1 MPANGA
7 LATILALAL
16 VPAGVGADVVMP
28 VMPFE
33 VYAEG
38 QWVRGDGPIV
48 AGSLAAGY
56 AAIVAIVVR
65 VIMAAKKTPAEGV
78 PPAPVLTNLAPGM
91 CPRCHMLGKPNVPRF
106 SYGHTLAA
114 YCGKSCGRAA
124 KGEGWVDGQP
134 PMGIAVQSAEISSD
148 PDLYKRLLQYFCTPT
163 GSIGDAPTAGEPS
176 IEVPLQVLRNLGGA
190 LSGHATTMEIAEMK
204 ATLLELDGILAK
216 AEAQDTPN
224 LDAALPSLE
233 SMQRQFEQV
242 LLAASSRAS
251 AEYYDQQNGGG
262 QEKKEQDLDRLCRN
276 PRRFMRFVEVC
287 RECDVCVPRFVRERA
302 EAELLRPIEAEERE
316 AKASIDKEF
325 ESPLVRAWAAGV
337 EPLLLKLARL
347 SSAGA
352 TTVGKCPGSHNLLA
366 FTTDRDGFRCDACST
381 TQSGGSSMSGCRI
394 CDYDLC
400 ANCVGECS
408 LAGAPTIEHE
418 PEPPTASSASFE
430 LSPLKLG
437 PLKRHAKALGA
448 TAEQIDGLDEV
459 DDPKAAAIAL
469 NTSLRSGLSAMT
481 LSGLKKHLR
490 GLGASGAEIEEID
503 ETGDPKADAL
513 ARILRCAA
521 SAASVS
527 PGAATTAPT
536 SQSSTIADVAAS
548 RWAEVDAVLAA
559 KAAKEQAMRAAM
571 AAKLQAARQEVEQRI
586 AKA

>member
-1 MPANGA
+1 
-7 LATILALAL
+7 
-16 VPAGVGADVVMP
+16 
-28 VMPFE
+28 
-33 VYAEG
+33 
-38 QWVRGDGPIV
+38 
-48 AGSLAAGY
+48 
-56 AAIVAIVVR
+56 
-65 VIMAAKKTPAEGV
+65 
-78 PPAPVLTNLAPGM
+78 
-91 CPRCHMLGKPNVPRF
+91 
-106 SYGHTLAA
+106 
-114 YCGKSCGRAA
+114 
-124 KGEGWVDGQP
+124 
-134 PMGIAVQSAEISSD
+134 
-148 PDLYKRLLQYFCTPT
+148 
-163 GSIGDAPTAGEPS
+163 
-176 IEVPLQVLRNLGGA
+176 
-190 LSGHATTMEIAEMK
+190 
-204 ATLLELDGILAK
+204 
-216 AEAQDTPN
+216 
-224 LDAALPSLE
+224 
-233 SMQRQFEQV
+233 
-242 LLAASSRAS
+242 
-251 AEYYDQQNGGG
+251 
-262 QEKKEQDLDRLCRN
+262 
-276 PRRFMRFVEVC
+276 
-287 RECDVCVPRFVRERA
+287 
-302 EAELLRPIEAEERE
+302 
-316 AKASIDKEF
+316 
-325 ESPLVRAWAAGV
+325 
-337 EPLLLKLARL
+337 
-347 SSAGA
+347 
-352 TTVGKCPGSHNLLA
+352 
-366 FTTDRDGFRCDACST
+366 
-381 TQSGGSSMSGCRI
+381 MSGCRI

-490 GLGASGAEIEEID
+490 GLGASGGEIEEID
-503 ETGDPKADAL
+503 ETGDPKAEAL